1 MKKIFISLIFFCSVL
16 LIFFTMLRSNGSYNQ
31 KLLLIN
37 FLFEEEIVKK
47 VEDKIATGQISKLY
61 NLRDLNYPDKEEK
74 LSFSK
79 INLKKLNLGKESNE
93 NYLMFEKPQTQKFFI
108 EQNNDE
114 LYFLDSKLNLKKIKI
129 SEILNNQ
136 FKNYEVIEND
146 LNIFDLNRVLGFLIS
161 NDKVYVSLSRGDN
174 KKCNFFEIYESEK
187 INLNKLKF
195 NLFFK
200 SEKCISWNFAGKM
213 INYTFKEKNGI
224 LFSTSAISDDK
235 KLAQDKDSIFGKII
249 FKAFDGEMNEI
260 FSLGHRN
267 PQGLIEY
274 KNNIIATEH
283 GPKGGD
289 EINLISYKN
298 NYGWPESSYGNL
310 YDDEKL
316 KLKRNEILNLDLY
329 YKKNHKKF
337 GFVEPI
343 FSFVPSIG
351 INDIILISKNFSLMW
366 ENNFFITSLNAGS
379 LFRVKFNENLDKII
393 FSEKI
398 FIGERIRDIEYLKEQ
413 NLFLLALENTG
424 SLGVIYK
431 ELSLN

>member
-1 MKKIFISLIFFCSVL
+1 MKKIFISIIFLFSFAY
-16 LIFFTMLRSNGSYNQ
+16 FFTMLRSNGSYNQ

-129 SEILNNQ
+129 SKILNNK

-200 SEKCISWNFAGKM
+200 F
-213 INYTFKEKNGI
+213 
-224 LFSTSAISDDK
+224 
-235 KLAQDKDSIFGKII
+235 
-249 FKAFDGEMNEI
+249 
-260 FSLGHRN
+260 
-267 PQGLIEY
+267 
-274 KNNIIATEH
+274 
-283 GPKGGD
+283 
-289 EINLISYKN
+289 
-298 NYGWPESSYGNL
+298 
-310 YDDEKL
+310 
-316 KLKRNEILNLDLY
+316 
-329 YKKNHKKF
+329 
-337 GFVEPI
+337 
-343 FSFVPSIG
+343 
-351 INDIILISKNFSLMW
+351 
-366 ENNFFITSLNAGS
+366 
-379 LFRVKFNENLDKII
+379 
-393 FSEKI
+393 
-398 FIGERIRDIEYLKEQ
+398 
-413 NLFLLALENTG
+413 
-424 SLGVIYK
+424 
-431 ELSLN
+431 